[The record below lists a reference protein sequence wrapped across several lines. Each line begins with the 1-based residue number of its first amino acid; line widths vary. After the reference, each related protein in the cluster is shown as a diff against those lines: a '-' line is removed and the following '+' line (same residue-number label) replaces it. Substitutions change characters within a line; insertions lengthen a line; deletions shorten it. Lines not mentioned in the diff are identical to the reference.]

1 MQYIGHNIGRRK
13 RVRYTMSILDRT
25 NQLSQAAPLRQD
37 GCRRCG
43 GLMVPEVFPELNL
56 KRFEVAAERCV
67 LCGEIVD
74 SVILKNR
81 VRCPSRVETE
91 QDVQQW
97 HL

>member
-1 MQYIGHNIGRRK
+1 
-13 RVRYTMSILDRT
+13 MSILDRT

-43 GLMVPEVFPELNL
+43 GLMVPEVFPELG
-56 KRFEVAAERCV
+56 FHWSEVAAERCV

>member
-1 MQYIGHNIGRRK
+1 
-13 RVRYTMSILDRT
+13 MSILDRT

-56 KRFEVAAERCV
+56 KRFEVPAERCV